1 MKLTPDEL
9 VQVSIYLDKLPKYR
23 ETVQELK
30 DHVLSALD
38 GETNVRFDIK
48 LVEEIILDDLGGGDC
63 IIQQE
68 VSYKDD
74 LTSRYFKL
82 LAVEVL
88 NMLKWPGI
96 LQVLPTLALCAILYY
111 AHQQT
116 TDYDSSPMVK
126 TIYIIIYFPGLLFL
140 YRKFVANRFKKASIL
155 DDFLHKVWMF
165 SALSGTLVLKG
176 ISYTHRYFEY
186 ADKMELLL
194 FLFMFIVTSVFL
206 RAYIK
211 LYKNKIQ
218 VLAA

>member
-88 NMLKWPGI
+88 NMLKWPG
-96 LQVLPTLALCAILYY
+96 ILYY